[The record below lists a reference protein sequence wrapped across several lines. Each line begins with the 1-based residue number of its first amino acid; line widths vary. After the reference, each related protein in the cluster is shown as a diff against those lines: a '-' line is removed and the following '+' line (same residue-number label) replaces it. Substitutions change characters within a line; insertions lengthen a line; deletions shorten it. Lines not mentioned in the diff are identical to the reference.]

1 MRITGRDFGPVLLT
15 VKAGAVVM
23 ADRPVSY
30 MRGWPVAR
38 VLKLA
43 ERWGWK
49 VDVYA
54 GERPHLERPPE
65 PAV

>member
-15 VKAGAVVM
+15 VKAGEVVM

-43 ERWGWK
+43 ERWSWK
-49 VDVYA
+49 VDIYDN
-54 GERPHLERPPE
+54 ERTQLRPPE
-65 PAV
+65 PVT

>member
-1 MRITGRDFGPVLLT
+1 MLISGRNFGPVHLT
-15 VKAGAVVM
+15 IRAGEVVA
-23 ADRPVSY
+23 ADRALAFV
-30 MRGWPVAR
+30 RGWSVAR

-54 GERPHLERPPE
+54 DERAQLERPSE
-65 PAV
+65 PAA

>member
-1 MRITGRDFGPVLLT
+1 
-15 VKAGAVVM
+15 
-23 ADRPVSY
+23 
-30 MRGWPVAR
+30 MRGWSVAR

-54 GERPHLERPPE
+54 DERTQLERPSE
-65 PAV
+65 PAA